1 MHGFPHRRFQRFDRT
16 LPCLALVW
24 LSAGSTVVGQDRYIG
39 WHSDLKRAAERA
51 AASGKPLM
59 VVFRCVR

>member
-1 MHGFPHRRFQRFDRT
+1 MPTPLRRTTRFLAV
-16 LPCLALVW
+16 LPCVALVW
-24 LSAGSTVVGQDRYIG
+24 LSAGTAVFGQSRYIG
-39 WHSDLKRAAERA
+39 WHSDLKSAAEQA

>member
-1 MHGFPHRRFQRFDRT
+1 MPTPLRRTTRF
-16 LPCLALVW
+16 LAAWFCLCLVW
-24 LSAGSTVVGQDRYIG
+24 LSAGTAVFGQSRYIG
-39 WHSDLKRAAERA
+39 WHSDLKSAAEQA